1 MNDHVDGERRTGKGF
16 ISPMALDS
24 WDERYLAL
32 AMQVSQWSKD
42 PSSKMGAVIAD
53 VKGRVVASGYNG
65 FPEHV
70 HDCPEILNNKEKKYQ
85 MVVHAEAN
93 AALIAGAAAIG
104 GTVYL
109 YGRRPIC
116 GPCAGI
122 LIQAGIKRAVAI
134 PPPCD
139 VTEAKPMSNDPS
151 QTDWAKSGRIAIQM
165 FKEAK
170 VQFQPVNK
178 KAAVEQTFTGLI
190 KWIDHESKI
199 SLEDSGA
206 IHPVLVQLACKLR
219 DLNAFV
225 VGKEETQFLTSNS
238 ADLAAL
244 GFSCE

>member
-1 MNDHVDGERRTGKGF
+1 MGQERRQGPRKAHGPSPFPHRLNRKRPPDGARRARRCRNWPTATTAAYPRCAAPLVRHEAAKGDFFCPFFKPVFMNDHVDGERRTGKGF

-134 PPPCD
+134 PLRWTPFVRQSEPL
-139 VTEAKPMSNDPS
+139 V
-151 QTDWAKSGRIAIQM
+151 
-165 FKEAK
+165 K
-170 VQFQPVNK
+170 V
-178 KAAVEQTFTGLI
+178 
-190 KWIDHESKI
+190 
-199 SLEDSGA
+199 
-206 IHPVLVQLACKLR
+206 
-219 DLNAFV
+219 
-225 VGKEETQFLTSNS
+225 
-238 ADLAAL
+238 
-244 GFSCE
+244 